1 MQPKPGLD
9 RRQIHQ
15 VRQALQHHLH
25 TTEDSDAVVFIG
37 RKIVAVPGELI
48 FDKTLSGDE
57 VRHWCALRT
66 ICNEGEINRLPD
78 HNSLAEHFGKSH
90 QTIGLYMRMLR
101 ATRWLSVIDVIRR
114 NNLPT
119 RYCYA
124 IHDSQLSIEEVMH
137 IDAGYLGFIFSE
149 ATGREKRL
157 QNYCR
162 QVLTSLERRMLG
174 HFSPEQATLIY
185 GMRAEKA
192 PVVGKTDYGEPS
204 VAGKTDNGESSV
216 AGKTDNGES
225 SVVGKTDYGESSAV
239 GKTDYGEASVVG
251 KIDNGE
257 ASVVGKTDYGEASVV
272 GKTDN
277 GESSVVGKT
286 DYEEPSVVG
295 KTDNGEPSVV
305 GKTDN
310 GEASVVGKTDNGE
323 KTGGIYNRARV
334 HPRAHTRARAPTR
347 VVELNPTDLITHPS
361 TKVGGCG
368 GKDDKNPENTRFA
381 FLYRE
386 PLSRLIP
393 LLEAQYG
400 KQSTHHL
407 LNRLKALHYEHKGQ
421 HFHHETSEEDA
432 AIVLISLLDGGVK
445 APLNF
450 VDGLLYRA
458 SQGRLVYRDGQY
470 QRYRQLT
477 GQDAPSATP
486 TAQKKPPSAVAN
498 IPDGTLLIGKDT
510 GNRYRV
516 TGNTIFPER
525 KNADGLPEM
534 YPDQEKDGLHA
545 FRSQTLDE
553 CAHLIRDGHLLIVAT
568 ETGAGE

>member
-192 PVVGKTDYGEPS
+192 PVVGKTDYGE
-204 VAGKTDNGESSV
+204 A
-216 AGKTDNGES
+216 
-225 SVVGKTDYGESSAV
+225 SA
-239 GKTDYGEASVVG
+239 
-251 KIDNGE
+251 
-257 ASVVGKTDYGEASVV
+257 V

-277 GESSVVGKT
+277 GE
-286 DYEEPSVVG
+286 PSAVG

-323 KTGGIYNRARV
+323 ASVVGKTDNGEPSVAGKTDYEEPSVVGKTDNGGKTGGIYNRARV

-368 GKDDKNPENTRFA
+368 GKDDKKPENTRFA

-400 KQSTHHL
+400 KQSTHCL

-458 SQGRLVYRDGQY
+458 SQGTLVYRDGQY

-477 GQDAPSATP
+477 GQDVPSATP
-486 TAQKKPPSAVAN
+486 TTQKKPPSAVAN
-498 IPDGTLLIGKDT
+498 IPDGTILIGKET

-516 TGNTIFPER
+516 TGDTIFPER
-525 KNADGLPEM
+525 KNADGFPEM
-534 YPDQEKDGLHA
+534 YPDQEKDGLHS
-545 FRSQTLDE
+545 FKTQTLDE
-553 CAHLIRDGHLLIVAT
+553 CAHLIRDGRLLIVAT

>member
-124 IHDSQLSIEEVMH
+124 IHDSQLSIEEVMN

-192 PVVGKTDYGEPS
+192 PVVGKTDYGEASAVGKTDNGELS
-204 VAGKTDNGESSV
+204 VVGKTDNGES
-216 AGKTDNGES
+216 
-225 SVVGKTDYGESSAV
+225 
-239 GKTDYGEASVVG
+239 
-251 KIDNGE
+251 
-257 ASVVGKTDYGEASVV
+257 SVV

-310 GEASVVGKTDNGE
+310 GESSVVGKTDNGE
-323 KTGGIYNRARV
+323 SSVVGKTDYGGKPGGIYNLARV

-400 KQSTHHL
+400 KQSTHRL
-407 LNRLKALHYEHKGQ
+407 LNRLKALHYEHKGR

-458 SQGRLVYRDGQY
+458 SQGTLVYRDGQY

-477 GQDAPSATP
+477 GQDVPPTTPAT
-486 TAQKKPPSAVAN
+486 QKKPPSAVAN
-498 IPDGTLLIGKDT
+498 IPDGTLLVGKET

-516 TGNTIFPER
+516 TGDTIFPER
-525 KNADGLPEM
+525 KNADGFPEM

-545 FRSQTLDE
+545 FKTQTLDE
-553 CAHLIRDGHLLIVAT
+553 CAHLIREGHLLIVAT
-568 ETGAGE
+568 ETGADK

>member
-1 MQPKPGLD
+1 MQPKAGLD

-192 PVVGKTDYGEPS
+192 PVVGKTDYGE
-204 VAGKTDNGESSV
+204 T
-216 AGKTDNGES
+216 
-225 SVVGKTDYGESSAV
+225 SVVGKTDYGESSA
-239 GKTDYGEASVVG
+239 
-251 KIDNGE
+251 
-257 ASVVGKTDYGEASVV
+257 
-272 GKTDN
+272 
-277 GESSVVGKT
+277 
-286 DYEEPSVVG
+286 VG

-310 GEASVVGKTDNGE
+310 GESSVVGKTDNGE

-368 GKDDKNPENTRFA
+368 GKDDKKPENTRFA

-400 KQSTHHL
+400 KQSTHRL

-450 VDGLLYRA
+450 VDSLLYRA
-458 SQGRLVYRDGQY
+458 SQGTLVYRDGQY

-477 GQDAPSATP
+477 GQDVPSATP
-486 TAQKKPPSAVAN
+486 ATQKKPPSAVAN
-498 IPDGTLLIGKDT
+498 IPDGTLLIGKET

-516 TGNTIFPER
+516 TGDTIFPER
-525 KNADGLPEM
+525 KNADGFPEM

-545 FRSQTLDE
+545 FKTQTLDE

>member
-1 MQPKPGLD
+1 MPPKAGLD

-124 IHDSQLSIEEVMH
+124 IHDSQLSIEEVMN

-192 PVVGKTDYGEPS
+192 PVVGKTDYGEAS
-204 VAGKTDNGESSV
+204 AVGKTDNGEL
-216 AGKTDNGES
+216 
-225 SVVGKTDYGESSAV
+225 
-239 GKTDYGEASVVG
+239 
-251 KIDNGE
+251 
-257 ASVVGKTDYGEASVV
+257 SVV

-286 DYEEPSVVG
+286 DY
-295 KTDNGEPSVV
+295 GEPSVV

-310 GEASVVGKTDNGE
+310 GESSVVGKTDNGG
-323 KTGGIYNRARV
+323 KPGGIYNLARV

-361 TKVGGCG
+361 TKV
-368 GKDDKNPENTRFA
+368 
-381 FLYRE
+381 
-386 PLSRLIP
+386 
-393 LLEAQYG
+393 YG
-400 KQSTHHL
+400 PDTWVIHV
-407 LNRLKALHYEHKGQ
+407 R
-421 HFHHETSEEDA
+421 
-432 AIVLISLLDGGVK
+432 
-445 APLNF
+445 
-450 VDGLLYRA
+450 
-458 SQGRLVYRDGQY
+458 RDG
-470 QRYRQLT
+470 
-477 GQDAPSATP
+477 
-486 TAQKKPPSAVAN
+486 
-498 IPDGTLLIGKDT
+498 
-510 GNRYRV
+510 
-516 TGNTIFPER
+516 
-525 KNADGLPEM
+525 
-534 YPDQEKDGLHA
+534 
-545 FRSQTLDE
+545 
-553 CAHLIRDGHLLIVAT
+553 
-568 ETGAGE
+568 